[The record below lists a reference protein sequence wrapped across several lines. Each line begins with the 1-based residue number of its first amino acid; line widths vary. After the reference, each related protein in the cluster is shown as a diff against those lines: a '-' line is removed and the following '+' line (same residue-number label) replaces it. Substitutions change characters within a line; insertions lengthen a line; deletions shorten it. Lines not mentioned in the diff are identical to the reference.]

1 MNYPDLYNCKI
12 AVIGLGYV
20 GLPLA
25 MEFAER
31 KTCSFSGNKISRKV
45 VGYDRKLSRI
55 RELKENLDKTAEKSS
70 NDLRNKK
77 NIIFTNNPKDIIS
90 CDVFIVAVPTPIN
103 ENKQPDLEFLKSASL
118 LIGQTLFLKKS
129 AFVPIII
136 FESTVYPGATEEFC
150 VPIIEKESGCKY
162 KEDFLCAY
170 SPERINPGDKTK
182 RLSDIVKIT
191 SGCDETC
198 SVWVDDFYKSI
209 IDAGT
214 FRTESIKVAE
224 AAKVIENTQR
234 DINIALV
241 NELSIIFSKMNI
253 DILDVLDAAS
263 TKWNFLNFRPG
274 LVGGHCIGI
283 DPYYLTWKTEQ
294 IGYKPEMILSGR
306 KVNEKMTKIFLEK
319 IINYLKL
326 KKKVVKGTKMLIIG
340 GTFKE
345 DCPDVRNSKIIDF
358 LIQALKEGFNL
369 NIYDP
374 IADFS
379 NLDKSLKKYIINDL
393 PLTQE
398 YDVLVIGVV
407 HSIFKKF
414 LIKNYSKILNENG
427 FAFDIKGI
435 LKKRNNIIRP

>member
-31 KTCSFSGNKISRKV
+31 KICCFSGNKISRKV

-55 RELKENLDKTAEKSS
+55 RELKENFDKTAEKSS

-90 CDVFIVAVPTPIN
+90 SDVFIVTVPTPIN
-103 ENKQPDLEFLKSASL
+103 ENKQPDLESLKNASL
-118 LIGQTLFLKKS
+118 LIGQALFLKKS
-129 AFVPIII
+129 AFIPIII

-150 VPIIEKESGCKY
+150 VPFIEKASGCKY

-191 SGCDETC
+191 SGCNETC

-326 KKKVVKGTKMLIIG
+326 KKKMVKGTKMLIIG

-358 LIQALKEGFNL
+358 IIQALKEGFNL

-379 NLDKSLKKYIINDL
+379 NLDKSLKKYIINEL

-398 YDVLVIGVV
+398 YDVLVIGVA
-407 HSIFKKF
+407 HSIFKEF

>member
-1 MNYPDLYNCKI
+1 MNYPDLYDCKI

-31 KTCSFSGNKISRKV
+31 KICCFSGNKISRKV
-45 VGYDRKLSRI
+45 VGFDRKLSRI
-55 RELKENLDKTAEKSS
+55 RELKENFDKTAEKSS
-70 NDLRNKK
+70 KDLRNKK
-77 NIIFTNNPKDIIS
+77 NIIFTNNPEDIIS
-90 CDVFIVAVPTPIN
+90 SDVFIVTVPTPIN
-103 ENKQPDLEFLKSASL
+103 ENNQPDLESLKNASL

-129 AFVPIII
+129 AFIPIII

-150 VPIIEKESGCKY
+150 VPFIEKASGCKY

-191 SGCDETC
+191 SGCNKTC

-253 DILDVLDAAS
+253 DTLDVLDAAS

-274 LVGGHCIGI
+274 FVGGHCIGV
-283 DPYYLTWKTEQ
+283 DPYYLTWKIEQ
-294 IGYKPEMILSGR
+294 FGYKSEIILSGR
-306 KVNEKMTKIFLEK
+306 KVNQNMSLNVLERLLQFMFK
-319 IINYLKL
+319 NNMSV
-326 KKKVVKGTKMLIIG
+326 KKAKMLILG
-340 GTFKE
+340 CTFKE
-345 DCPDVRNSKIIDF
+345 DCPDVRNSKTIDF
-358 LIQALKEGFNL
+358 INESKKAGFNL
-369 NIYDP
+369 TIYDP
-374 IADFS
+374 VADSSLLEESIKKDFVKHYPKDIIFDVIFIALSHKEFLDIKFS
-379 NLDKSLKKYIINDL
+379 DY
-393 PLTQE
+393 E
-398 YDVLVIGVV
+398 
-407 HSIFKKF
+407 
-414 LIKNYSKILNENG
+414 KILCDKG
-427 FAFDIKGI
+427 FIFDLKGI
-435 LKKRNNIIRP
+435 LGKRDNVLRP